1 MSARSTAAGRP
12 VTPSSGYWYSADTTA
27 PDPVDVLNLL
37 RRYREA
43 EHAMRVRTRDSMR
56 MGETDLVALRHLL
69 KASRSGEITRQR
81 DLAKALGITA
91 ASASSL
97 VDRLVRD
104 GYVRRVPHPMD
115 RRSVAIET
123 TAKTDE
129 EVRSTL
135 GGGCTAACSPRWR
148 TSPPSSSKPC
158 PSSSPRSSR
167 ASRSMRR
174 TCTETRPSP
183 GAPVQTPERFQRR
196 NAATTHHSPT
206 AMTAPQI
213 A

>member
-12 VTPSSGYWYSADTTA
+12 VTPSSGYWYSADPTA

-81 DLAKALGITA
+81 DLARALGITA

-135 GGGCTAACSPRWR
+135 GGMHRRMLAAVEDLSPEQLEAVPLFL
-148 TSPPSSSKPC
+148 SALIESV
-158 PSSSPRSSR
+158 
-167 ASRSMRR
+167 A
-174 TCTETRPSP
+174 EH
-183 GAPVQTPERFQRR
+183 EEDL
-196 NAATTHHSPT
+196 H
-206 AMTAPQI
+206 
-213 A
+213 